1 MGHGSKHIGL
11 DCPQWRIAPWRG
23 GLLRALTG
31 LWTQPSPYRRREV
44 VQGEGE
50 QPSAMRPMKTKAR
63 APRLSLTRFAT
74 LIAGSTN

>member
-1 MGHGSKHIGL
+1 MEDRPLARS
-11 DCPQWRIAPWRG
+11 
-23 GLLRALTG
+23 LLRALTG

-50 QPSAMRPMKTKAR
+50 QPSAMLPMKTKAR
-63 APRLSLTRFAT
+63 APRLSLTRFSTRLAT

>member
-1 MGHGSKHIGL
+1 MEDRPLARS
-11 DCPQWRIAPWRG
+11 
-23 GLLRALTG
+23 LLRALTG

-63 APRLSLTRFAT
+63 APRLSLTRFST
-74 LIAGSTN
+74 LIPGSTN